1 MRIAVVYA
9 HPVDTS
15 FNAAVFR
22 EVRKALEGKGHEIK
36 VLDLYRMSFDPVL
49 SVDERLIYE
58 TPGEHRQAL
67 REHIATI
74 KWAEGLI
81 FVYPTWWYGLPAIL
95 KGWLDRVWL
104 PGVTFALP
112 KGDGPI
118 EPLMRNIRLLGGI
131 STYGAGWW
139 WTRYVGDPGRRT
151 IMRGVR
157 SLCARDCRA
166 FWLAHHKMDSS
177 TEAGR
182 KAFLQRI
189 KRRLKRVV

>member
-1 MRIAVVYA
+1 MRILIVYA

-15 FNAAVFR
+15 FGAALYE
-22 EVRKALEGKGHEIK
+22 EVRGTLEGGGHEIR
-36 VLDLYRMSFDPVL
+36 VLDLYRTGFDPVL
-49 SVDERLIYE
+49 PRDERLAYE
-58 TPGEHRQAL
+58 TPGPHRTVL
-67 REHIATI
+67 EDHIAAI

-104 PGVTFALP
+104 PEVSFSLP
-112 KGDGPI
+112 DGDEPI
-118 EPLMRNIRLLGGI
+118 RPLMQNIRLLGGV

-151 IMRGVR
+151 IMRGVH
-157 SLCARDCRA
+157 SLCARNCRT
-166 FWLAHHKMDSS
+166 FWLALHKMDSS

-182 KAFLQRI
+182 MAFLQQVR
-189 KRRLKRVV
+189 RRLTRL